1 MDDRSDIGINEYA
14 ARLIKFKARQLSRR
28 SGFSRTD
35 RGDLEQDMWT
45 DLIDR
50 LPRYNPDKASL
61 NTFIARVVERKVV
74 TILRYH
80 LAQMRSPGRNEAS
93 LNDQALDCDGRVVER
108 HQTTPEAAGTWQRLH
123 DLERDVADLRERL
136 PSEQHRQFMDAL
148 GRGGT
153 VNSIGAELKLARRA
167 AKPLYEEIC
176 RIVADAGFRDYL

>member
-1 MDDRSDIGINEYA
+1 MDDRSDIGTNEYA

-35 RGDLEQDMWT
+35 RGDLEQDLWT

-74 TILRYH
+74 TIIRYH
-80 LAQMRSPGRNEAS
+80 LAQMRSPGRNEGS
-93 LNDQALDCDGRVVER
+93 LNNPALDCDGRVVER

-123 DLERDVADLRERL
+123 DLRRDLAEVRSHL
-136 PSEQHRQFMDAL
+136 PSSVFSSIMDAIGL
-148 GRGGT
+148 GGT
-153 VNSIGAELKLARRA
+153 INSIAGELGISRRA
-167 AKPLYEEIC
+167 AERHVAELR
-176 RIVADAGFRDYL
+176 RIFEDAELRDYL